1 MFTRLALT
9 WAQQFE
15 MVQYTNNNDIANGF
29 KQLLGIQF
37 KTDQKGAQL
46 PSFQK
51 KTWQMGFIGYDFKNF
66 LEPTFQTPPHS
77 NRFEFPPVYFFVPD
91 ILICFE
97 KDSITIHASIDI
109 EAMIKAITQ
118 TAINL
123 EDTTT
128 LPTFQKTTTFDA
140 YQSNF
145 NSLKKHIL
153 QGDIYITNYCI
164 AFEANNHYCNPL
176 DTFIR
181 LQKQTPT
188 PFASFVKYHDQY
200 LICASP
206 ERYLKKDGQ
215 QLISQPIKGTAAR
228 GNTIAN
234 DQLNILT
241 LQNSDK
247 EKTENVMIVDMV
259 RNDLSRIC
267 EDVKVAELFGIYTF
281 ETVHQMI
288 STICGTL
295 KNKLDFDAIIQATYP
310 MGSMTGAPKI
320 NAVNLSAQLENFNRE
335 LYSGCVGYISPEG
348 DFDFNV
354 VIRSILHNAK
364 TKQSAIRVGS
374 AITYNTNAQQEWD
387 ECILKAKSLLQ
398 LFRVSEK
405 LNSHHL

>member
-1 MFTRLALT
+1 MPDFTRSALA

-15 MVQYTNNNDIANGF
+15 MVQYTNNNGIANGF

-37 KTDQKGAQL
+37 NIDQKGAQL
-46 PSFQK
+46 PQFNTK
-51 KTWQMGFIGYDFKNF
+51 AWQMGFLGYDYKNI
-66 LEPTFQTPPHS
+66 LEPAFHHPAHPI
-77 NRFEFPPVYFFVPD
+77 RFEFPPIYFFVPD
-91 ILICFE
+91 ILICFDD
-97 KDSITIHASIDI
+97 DSVTIHAAIDI
-109 EAMIKAITQ
+109 EAMINAIE
-118 TAINL
+118 L
-123 EDTTT
+123 TTMSNDNT
-128 LPTFQKTTTFDA
+128 IKHPTFKETTTFNA
-140 YQSNF
+140 YQANF
-145 NSLKKHIL
+145 DSLQKHIL

-164 AFEANNHYCNPL
+164 AFEANNHACNPL
-176 DTFIR
+176 ATFLR
-181 LQKQTPT
+181 LQTQTPT
-188 PFASFVKYHDQY
+188 PFASFVKYQDQY

-206 ERYLKKDGQ
+206 ERYLKKEGQ

-228 GNTIAN
+228 GNSIES
-234 DQLNILT
+234 DQRNIRALR
-241 LQNSDK
+241 NSDK

-267 EDVKVAELFGIYTF
+267 TDVNVKELFGIYTF

-288 STICGTL
+288 STIVGTM
-295 KNKLDFDAIIQATYP
+295 KNNLDFDAIVAATYP

-320 NAVNLSAQLENFNRE
+320 NAVNLSTQFENFNRE

-364 TKQSAIRVGS
+364 TNTSAIRVGS

-398 LFRVSEK
+398 LFE
-405 LNSHHL
+405 